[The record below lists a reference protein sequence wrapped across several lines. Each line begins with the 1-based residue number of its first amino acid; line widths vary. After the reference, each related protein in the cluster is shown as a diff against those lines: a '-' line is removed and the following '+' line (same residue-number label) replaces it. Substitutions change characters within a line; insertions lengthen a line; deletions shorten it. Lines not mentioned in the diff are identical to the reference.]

1 MADLANY
8 AEYCKQHATEAIQ
21 KHNEHIEVCN
31 RVIEAA
37 DSGRPMP
44 AGLQEDWRSEME
56 RLRNELAE
64 QVSENGRVS
73 AELAQK
79 TQMVTSL
86 SGRVDELARQMS
98 ARGNGGSN
106 PNVDLVERVNRLTAE
121 LQAEREKN
129 RKLRSAT
136 TA

>member
-1 MADLANY
+1 
-8 AEYCKQHATEAIQ
+8 
-21 KHNEHIEVCN
+21 
-31 RVIEAA
+31 
-37 DSGRPMP
+37 
-44 AGLQEDWRSEME
+44 
-56 RLRNELAE
+56 
-64 QVSENGRVS
+64 
-73 AELAQK
+73 
-79 TQMVTSL
+79 
-86 SGRVDELARQMS
+86 MS